1 MPVQP
6 TIQANLA
13 TLAQSQN
20 FATLLAALNSAGL
33 KAGNTVEARLLS
45 LDGEGNATALVNG
58 VKIALLLAGPEARQ
72 AALQPGATLLLRF
85 DEPAKPGAPMQAVL
99 IGSRPAPSG
108 EPARAPGQTA
118 PPAQTTLATP
128 RSGAFVQQ
136 PVTTA
141 GATLPAAG
149 AAAAPISASIGATA
163 TASIASPLPAERASA
178 AIPAPAIQPPHAPA
192 SPRMIAGPLL
202 GAAIVRQD
210 SLAPLFANLGALAQG
225 SVALVLPKPL
235 LALVDQILAQRLPVE
250 GKPLTAEALRNAV
263 ARSGVFLE
271 ARQAMGEARLPQ
283 ADLKAGLQALRDLL
297 RPAIQALPARDL
309 RSAEGEPASARPSTQ
324 TGPSAAALPAADS
337 RPAMPRAGLLTPQ
350 PAQEPSLTAAARPA
364 AIAQTLF
371 EQAESGL
378 DRITLAQYASLPPE
392 TGRSE
397 PQAPQRWLVEL
408 PLALHNG
415 TAMLPLEIERDPPQP
430 GTNTPDAPIWR
441 VRFGLDAEPLGALQG
456 LVTLQG
462 RAISVSFWAE
472 REETSRLLRQAGP
485 DLEASLV
492 QARFDSAALE
502 VHAGQPRP
510 GKAAAGQFLDRRS

>member
-99 IGSRPAPSG
+99 IGSRPASSG
-108 EPARAPGQTA
+108 SPARAPGQTA
-118 PPAQTTLATP
+118 PSAQTALATP
-128 RSGAFVQQ
+128 RPGAFVQQ

-149 AAAAPISASIGATA
+149 AAASISASIAATA
-163 TASIASPLPAERASA
+163 TASIASPLPTERASA
-178 AIPAPAIQPPHAPA
+178 AIPAPGIQPQHAPA

-202 GAAIVRQD
+202 GAAIARQD

-271 ARQAMGEARLPQ
+271 ARQAIGEARLPQ

-297 RPAIQALPARDL
+297 RPAIQALPAREL
-309 RSAEGEPASARPSTQ
+309 RSAEGEPAPARPSAQ

-371 EQAESGL
+371 EQTESGL

-408 PLALHNG
+408 PLALHDG
-415 TAMLPLEIERDPPQP
+415 TALLPLEIERDPPQP
-430 GTNTPDAPIWR
+430 GAATPEAPIWR

-502 VHAGQPRP
+502 VHTGQPRP
-510 GKAAAGQFLDRRS
+510 GKAVAGQFLDRRS

>member
-33 KAGNTVEARLLS
+33 KAGSTVEARLLS

-72 AALQPGATLLLRF
+72 APLQPGASLLLRF

-99 IGSRPAPSG
+99 IGTRPAPAG
-108 EPARAPGQTA
+108 QPALPQSQPADPNQPAIVPTRPGMPGQQA
-118 PPAQTTLATP
+118 A
-128 RSGAFVQQ
+128 
-136 PVTTA
+136 
-141 GATLPAAG
+141 AAG
-149 AAAAPISASIGATA
+149 APPPPAAAASAASSSAPVIVSTA
-163 TASIASPLPAERASA
+163 AASSSPLPAERSSA
-178 AIPAPAIQPPHAPA
+178 AIPAPSVQPAPVPA
-192 SPRMIAGPLL
+192 SPRALAGPLL
-202 GAAIVRQD
+202 GPAIARQD

-250 GKPLTAEALRNAV
+250 GKPLTAEALRGAV
-263 ARSGVFLE
+263 ARSGLFLE
-271 ARQAMGEARLPQ
+271 ARQANGEARPPQ

-297 RPAIQALPARDL
+297 RPAIQQPPGGEARPAEGTL
-309 RSAEGEPASARPSTQ
+309 ARSAAPASPYA
-324 TGPSAAALPAADS
+324 PAASPADH
-337 RPAMPRAGLLTPQ
+337 RPAMPRAGLLAPQ
-350 PAQEPSLTAAARPA
+350 PAQEPSLSAAARPA

-472 REETSRLLRQAGP
+472 REETRRLLRQAGP

-502 VHAGQPRP
+502 VHTGQPRP
-510 GKAAAGQFLDRRS
+510 GKAVAGQFLDRRS